1 VDIKNTPIRIKC
13 HKPSAVTNPIQYNCP
28 SAAENEY
35 KNVKKIALLSDFS
48 NAKNINGIRTINV
61 KRGKKEKIQ

>member
-1 VDIKNTPIRIKC
+1 MRIRC

-28 SAAENEY
+28 STAENEY
-35 KNVKKIALLSDFS
+35 KNVKSIAFLSDFS

-61 KRGKKEKIQ
+61 KSGNKEKAQ